1 MNQPP
6 SFGLTKI
13 RQVLDRLLDPESGC
27 PWDRRQTPDSLGLYL
42 LEETY
47 ELLEA
52 IENRDE
58 AAVFEEMGD
67 CFFILGFLARLLQN
81 QSGLDEDKVLEA
93 AADKIISRHPH
104 VFGES
109 PSLKTAEDVRE
120 KWHQLKR
127 KEKAGGSFLEG
138 VPQNM
143 PALLRAHRLTER
155 AGRAGFDWENPEAV
169 LETLDQELGE
179 LKKAAQAGDQGRVQA
194 EFGDVLFTL
203 ANLGRHLGVNAE
215 DALHKANRRF
225 TQRFQYIEQALA
237 RQGRSLEETTLDEM
251 DRLWA
256 EAKSQGL

>member
-1 MNQPP
+1 MNQ
-6 SFGLTKI
+6 SVSSGLAKI

-27 PWDRRQTPDSLGLYL
+27 PWDRQQTPESLGLYL

-52 IENRDE
+52 IENRDPDG
-58 AAVFEEMGD
+58 VFEEMGD

-104 VFGES
+104 VFGRS
-109 PSLKTAEDVRE
+109 PSLKTAEDVRN

-127 KEKAGGSFLEG
+127 KEKDDSLLNS

-143 PALLRAHRLTER
+143 PALLRTHRLTER
-155 AGRAGFDWENPEAV
+155 AGRVGFDWENPGAV
-169 LETLDQELGE
+169 LASLDQELAE
-179 LKKAAQAGDQGRVQA
+179 LKEAVQVDDQARVQA
-194 EFGDVLFTL
+194 ELGDVLFTL
-203 ANLGRHLGVNAE
+203 ANLGRHFRTNAE
-215 DALHKANRRF
+215 DALNKANRRF
-225 TQRFQYIEQALA
+225 TKRFQYIEQALA
-237 RQGRSLEETTLDEM
+237 RQGRTLEETTLAEM